1 MSNYDLQQYDTQYKQ
16 RRREAKR
23 GANEQNELI
32 GCAAKNN
39 MWWEERMESWKK
51 GAEERMESW
60 KKGAV
65 KEAVE
70 ATINRSDRAESSSSI
85 ASEEGV

>member
-1 MSNYDLQQYDTQYKQ
+1 MIYSSTIHSTS
-16 RRREAKR
+16 RGEGRR

-39 MWWEERMESWKK
+39 MWREERMESWKK